1 MRGRGMGW
9 RVRIMLAMSAVAMAG
24 DALAAPL
31 PPALQQ
37 AVSRGAH
44 IFKDDSFGS
53 HVKPVPDAASAFATL
68 GGSPHAGPRFLTCSA
83 CHIHGGLTRG
93 LLPDGRR
100 IASLR
105 NAAAVFP
112 RYNAK
117 SHRIMTLEAQIRHCV
132 RDGIVGRPPAYGGST
147 MVDLVSYLK
156 SIAAGQPIA
165 IGGPV
170 H

>member
-1 MRGRGMGW
+1 MEGSRMRRRL
-9 RVRIMLAMSAVAMAG
+9 RVIVAIPAIAIAG
-24 DALAAPL
+24 VAAAAHL

-44 IFKDDSFGS
+44 IFNDDSFGS
-53 HVKPVPDAASAFATL
+53 RVKPVADAATAFAAL
-68 GGSPHAGPRFLTCSA
+68 GGAPHAGPRFMTCSA

-93 LLPDGRR
+93 RLPDGHR

-105 NAAAVFP
+105 NAAAIFP
-112 RYNAK
+112 RYNVK

-132 RDGIVGRPPAYGGST
+132 RDGIAGRAPAYGSSA
-147 MVDLVSYLK
+147 MVDLVSYLR
-156 SIAAGQPIA
+156 SIAAGQRIA
-165 IGGPV
+165 IGGPA